1 VELDTIIILTGAV
14 NLAFP
19 INTMMVLNV
28 FANITNDGMDLNAN
42 KIVPW
47 GSTINQ
53 AGALHASHMR
63 FGMHQ
68 GNLAALSARQV
79 IAILLKTVAS
89 TVLRTN
95 SGMAS
100 TVSVHFIS
108 STTVLVVVST
118 TVLLGNFMMDIIAR
132 TARIISCMI
141 LTLKP
146 VAISVA
152 RGKSI
157 FQTEVA

>member
-1 VELDTIIILTGAV
+1 MELDTIIILTGAV

-118 TVLLGNFMMDIIAR
+118 TVLLGNITTVLHAQTANLIRATMLVLNNAQIAVIQVS
-132 TARIISCMI
+132 TM
-141 LTLKP
+141 
-146 VAISVA
+146 
-152 RGKSI
+152 
-157 FQTEVA
+157 